1 MDQDATY
8 PCPECQ
14 LGVLSQQRVA
24 YVTKQG
30 AQIVTVPD
38 FPAWVCD
45 VCGYCEY
52 DSAAVAELK
61 VMLQGGR
68 PARRIPR
75 RPRASSDGAQ
85 THGSGARRRP
95 G

>member
-1 MDQDATY
+1 MGI
-8 PCPECQ
+8 
-14 LGVLSQQRVA
+14 LRQQRVA

-30 AQIVTVPD
+30 GQIINVPD

-45 VCGYCEY
+45 VCGFSEY
-52 DSAAVAELK
+52 DSAALAELR

-68 PARRIPR
+68 PHRRVAR
-75 RPRASSDGAQ
+75 RPRPGGDASRADGSD
-85 THGSGARRRP
+85 ARRRP